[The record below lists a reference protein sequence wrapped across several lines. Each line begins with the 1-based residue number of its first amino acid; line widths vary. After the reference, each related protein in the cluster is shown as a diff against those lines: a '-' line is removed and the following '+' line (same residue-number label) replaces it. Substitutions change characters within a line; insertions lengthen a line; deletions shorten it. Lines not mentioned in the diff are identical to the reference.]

1 MTVQELIE
9 RLEECDPEADVVMDV
24 GLLNLVFVNKVE
36 ENYDYNTVVIS

>member
-9 RLEECDPEADVVMDV
+9 RLEECDPEADVVIDV

-36 ENYDYNTVVIS
+36 ENYECNAVVIS

>member
-9 RLEECDPEADVVMDV
+9 RLDECDPEADVVMDV

-36 ENYDYNTVVIS
+36 EYYEYNTVTIS